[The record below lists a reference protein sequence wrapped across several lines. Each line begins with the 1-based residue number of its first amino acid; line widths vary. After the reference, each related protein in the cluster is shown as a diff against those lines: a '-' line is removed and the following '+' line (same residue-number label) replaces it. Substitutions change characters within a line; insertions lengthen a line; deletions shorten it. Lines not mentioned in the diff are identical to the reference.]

1 MFQKIYMEKILCKF
15 NHTDCFSVAVPAD
28 PNINFNK
35 IADTRNNMICMNEFL
50 QSNCFQNLSLL

>member
-1 MFQKIYMEKILCKF
+1 MEKILCKF